1 MNKKYRNQYKKTVSS
16 SRLSELRQELSY
28 LLKQRYKHLK
38 VIFNNDALV
47 KGGIY
52 IINRKCGKESCK
64 CATTDYRHPSY
75 YLYKSEQGIN
85 QTIYIKR
92 KDVDILKELT
102 NNYKKFRKARAEL
115 MKIEKE
121 MAEIMNK
128 IEEEK
133 MIPLVREGKDEKKK
147 KKR

>member
-1 MNKKYRNQYKKTVSS
+1 MNKKYGNQYKSTVHS
-16 SRLSELRQELSY
+16 SRLSKLRQQLSV

-47 KGGIY
+47 RGGIY
-52 IINRKCGKESCK
+52 IINRKCGKAACK

-75 YLYKSEQGIN
+75 YLYRSEKGNN

-92 KDVDILKELT
+92 KDVGILKKLT
-102 NNYKKFRKARAEL
+102 GNYKKFRKARAEL
-115 MKIEKE
+115 MKIEKQ
-121 MAEIMNK
+121 MAEIINK

-133 MIPLVREGKDEKKK
+133 MIPLVWEGKDEKKRK
-147 KKR
+147 K

>member
-1 MNKKYRNQYKKTVSS
+1 MNKNYGNQYKKRVFSS
-16 SRLSELRQELSY
+16 QLSKLRQQLSY

-52 IINRKCGKESCK
+52 IINRKCGKPACK

-75 YLYKSEQGIN
+75 YLYRSEQGDN

-92 KDVDILKELT
+92 KDVGILKELT

-115 MKIEKE
+115 MKIEKK
-121 MAEIMNK
+121 MAEIINK

-133 MIPLVREGKDEKKK
+133 MIPLEREGKDEKK
-147 KKR
+147 RNR

>member
-1 MNKKYRNQYKKTVSS
+1 MNNNYGNQYKKRVFSS
-16 SRLSELRQELSY
+16 KLSKLRQQLSY

-52 IINRKCGKESCK
+52 IINRKCGKPACK

-75 YLYKSEQGIN
+75 YLYRSEQGDN

-92 KDVDILKELT
+92 KDVGILKELT

-115 MKIEKE
+115 MKIEKK
-121 MAEIMNK
+121 MAEIINK

-133 MIPLVREGKDEKKK
+133 MIPLEREGKDEKK
-147 KKR
+147 RNR

>member
-1 MNKKYRNQYKKTVSS
+1 MNNNYGNQYKKRIFSS
-16 SRLSELRQELSY
+16 KLSKLRQQLSY
-28 LLKQRYKHLK
+28 LLKQQYKHLK

-52 IINRKCGKESCK
+52 IINRKCGKSSCK
-64 CATTDYRHPSY
+64 CAYTDYRHPSY
-75 YLYKSEQGIN
+75 YLYRSEQGVN

-92 KDVDILKELT
+92 KDVGILKELT

-115 MKIEKE
+115 MKTEKK
-121 MAEIMNK
+121 MAEIINK

-133 MIPLVREGKDEKKK
+133 MIPLKMEGKDEKK
-147 KKR
+147 RNR